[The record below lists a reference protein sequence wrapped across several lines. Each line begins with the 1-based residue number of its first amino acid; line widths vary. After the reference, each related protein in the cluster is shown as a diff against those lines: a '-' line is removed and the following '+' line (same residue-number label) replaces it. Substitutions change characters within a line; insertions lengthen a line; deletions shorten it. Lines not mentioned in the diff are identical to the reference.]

1 MVLQCS
7 MAFPCEN
14 QKEARK
20 ALVIPASVLVNDI
33 GWVIHVLLK
42 DGPSVRSDFLMVL
55 QCPRSFPRENQ
66 KEA

>member
-42 DGPSVRSDFLMVL
+42 DGPSVIQS
-55 QCPRSFPRENQ
+55 NY
-66 KEA
+66 